1 MVTVLTNNS
10 EPKSNCVWPKIRYN
24 LTSTATRQLTYTK
37 LCHLRPGACNHS
49 ATDTIVQ
56 ILRTDPS
63 NSCAAVLIVLHCIF
77 GVQRWNKKFKVVS
90 VWSCHFSHP
99 SYWTESA
106 QTPSTCQLLWKVPK
120 NPLWSRCFGVST
132 RHMLNSPSL
141 LPASSKK
148 QVRDSWW
155 RQPSLP
161 HRHCRCFKYKFVK
174 LIHHSMHNILLNV

>member
-1 MVTVLTNNS
+1 MVTVLTENLLQFHINS
-10 EPKSNCVWPKIRYN
+10 NS
-24 LTSTATRQLTYTK
+24 AA
-37 LCHLRPGACNHS
+37 HLYEAVSPQARGLQPLS

-63 NSCAAVLIVLHCIF
+63 NSCAAVLIVFHCIF
-77 GVQRWNKKFKVVS
+77 GVQRWNKKLKVS

-99 SYWTESA
+99 SHWTESA
-106 QTPSTCQLLWKVPK
+106 QTPSTCQLLWKVQK
-120 NPLWSRCFGVST
+120 NQLWSRCFGVST